1 MEYQQLG
8 TSDLKVSRFCMG
20 GCPMGGHGWG
30 ADIVEAD
37 LLDSVRIA
45 LDLGVN
51 FFDTA
56 DVYGLGRS
64 EELLGRA
71 LLGKRQ
77 DAVIATK
84 FGVRYENG
92 KSLYDNSPDWITRS
106 LEGSLKRL
114 GTEYIDLYQIH
125 YRDNTPLEE
134 VILCLEKHRDSGKI
148 RYFGISNLKSVEEIN
163 GYEGFFVST
172 QNEFSLANRSNEH
185 LLKNIYTD
193 YLLSPMTWG
202 SLGQGILSGKYNE
215 NTVFS
220 ENDRRSRSIYVNFHG
235 QKLIQNLRIVS
246 ELRNISEK
254 YELPISA
261 VAIRWILDR
270 LENSIVLVGIKHPNQ
285 ITENIKAF
293 DWCLSLEELQLLDH
307 LSQ

>member
-1 MEYQQLG
+1 MEYQVLG
-8 TSDLKVSRFCMG
+8 SSNLKVSRLCMG

-30 ADIVEAD
+30 ADIIEAD
-37 LLDSVRIA
+37 LLDSVRTA
-45 LDLGVN
+45 LDVGVN

-56 DVYGLGRS
+56 DVYGLGKS

-71 LLGKRQ
+71 LSRNRQ

-92 KSLYDNSPDWITRS
+92 KSKYDNSPDWITHS

-114 GTEYIDLYQIH
+114 GTDYIDLYQIH
-125 YRDNTPLEE
+125 YRDTTPLDE
-134 VILCLEKHRDSGKI
+134 VIRCLEKHKESGKI
-148 RYFGISNLKSVEEIN
+148 RYIGVTNLKSVDEIK
-163 GYEGFFVST
+163 GYEQYFVST
-172 QNEFSLANRSNEH
+172 QNEFSLANRNNE
-185 LLKNIYTD
+185 LLLRTLYSD

-202 SLGQGILSGKYNE
+202 SLGQGILSGKYDE

-220 ENDRRSRSIYVNFHG
+220 ENDRRSRQIYVNFHG
-235 QKLIQNLRIVS
+235 QKLVQNLQIVS
-246 ELRNISEK
+246 GLKNIAGK
-254 YELPISA
+254 YGVPIPA

-270 LENSIVLVGIKHPNQ
+270 LESSIVLVGIKHPNQ
-285 ITENIKAF
+285 IIENVKAF
-293 DWCLSLEELQLLDH
+293 NWFLTPEELQHLNQ